1 MTLMESVMPHSRAM
15 PADHA
20 AYPELCSDWI
30 EQKIIRAYVQLAVGP
45 GHGET
50 SRTVT
55 LGRFGTI
62 EISLTEEYGAE
73 MSGLPPFWLEV
84 RAQESGGTIDR
95 IGCHEFDEDEMAAAV
110 AFVQEADRR
119 LRVLH

>member
-1 MTLMESVMPHSRAM
+1 MPTGR
-15 PADHA
+15 A
-20 AYPELCSDWI
+20 AYPELCPDWI

-50 SRTVT
+50 SRTVR
-55 LGRFGTI
+55 LVRFGNI

-73 MSGLPPFWLEV
+73 MSGLPPFWLEA
-84 RAQESGGTIDR
+84 RAQGSGRAIDR

-110 AFVQEADRR
+110 AFVQQANRR